1 MVDEA
6 SSANDTVVNG
16 LYWSE
21 DYFKAVGNGQLCTCE
36 TCEVTRGVLLPDIT
50 AMLSLTC
57 VPPVFTLDVVSLR
70 WSLGRGVI

>member
-6 SSANDTVVNG
+6 RSDNDTEVNG

-21 DYFKAVGNGQLCTCE
+21 DYFKAVGNSQLCTCE
-36 TCEVTRGVLLPDIT
+36 TCEVARGVLLPDIT

-57 VPPVFTLDVVSLR
+57 VPPVFTLNVVSLR